1 MLPFK
6 YRTNKIQKIEF
17 RNLHFDSYGKYF
29 MQVEYMR
36 AATAERL
43 QEKVVFESDECS
55 ENCISPSFELSNN
68 SVRQNP

>member
-1 MLPFK
+1 
-6 YRTNKIQKIEF
+6 
-17 RNLHFDSYGKYF
+17 